1 MNKFIA
7 SGNLV
12 REPELNYSGTGTAFF
27 RNAIAVKDDYKK
39 DVTHF
44 FNFTAFGKTAETMAN
59 YLNKGSKILIEATL
73 VQNSYE
79 KDGQK
84 RTTIELNVNRF
95 EFLDSKGSQNNSN
108 TGGSNYS
115 QGNSQSNNQSRSQ
128 GNFKSHKQE
137 EDPFLTH
144 GQSINIED
152 SMLPF

>member
-1 MNKFIA
+1 MNKYIA
-7 SGNLV
+7 TGNLV
-12 REPELNYSGTGTAFF
+12 REPELNYSRTGTAFF

-59 YLNKGSKILIEATL
+59 YLQKGSKVLIEASL
-73 VQNSYE
+73 AQNSYE

-95 EFLDSKGSQNNSN
+95 EFLDSKNNQNNEPQGNNSN
-108 TGGSNYS
+108 R
-115 QGNSQSNNQSRSQ
+115 QGNNQGGGNNRLQ
-128 GNFKSHKQE
+128 GNYNAE
-137 EDPFLTH
+137 NDPFMSS
-144 GQSINIED
+144 GQSIDIDE

>member
-1 MNKFIA
+1 MNKYIA
-7 SGNLV
+7 TGNLV

-95 EFLDSKGSQNNSN
+95 EFLDSKNSQNNAP
-108 TGGSNYS
+108 
-115 QGNSQSNNQSRSQ
+115 QGNNSTKQGNNQGSVNNRPQ
-128 GNFKSHKQE
+128 GNYNAE
-137 EDPFLTH
+137 NDPFLSS
-144 GQSINIED
+144 GQSIDISD
-152 SMLPF
+152 DMLPF

>member
-1 MNKFIA
+1 MNKYIA
-7 SGNLV
+7 TGNLV
-12 REPELNYSGTGTAFF
+12 REPELNNSKTGTAFF

-95 EFLDSKGSQNNSN
+95 EFLDSKNSQNNAP
-108 TGGSNYS
+108 
-115 QGNSQSNNQSRSQ
+115 QSNNGNWRGNNQGSGNNRTQ
-128 GNFKSHKQE
+128 GNYNAE
-137 EDPFLTH
+137 NDPFLSS
-144 GQSINIED
+144 GQSIDISD
-152 SMLPF
+152 DDLPF